1 MSEEN
6 HSLLHR
12 FAQGLRRRWWV
23 VPILFV
29 LQSVAVILAIRC
41 GAVRWMQ
48 ALTAVVWILFVPVLL
63 VHMIVLARGRL
74 WMKLVGS
81 FVMELIPAGLVGV
94 FLAIKGVKLT
104 WRVFAMFLASI
115 LWPVVDPSDGF
126 GKEHPMPEGLEY
138 SIPLD
143 RYSEVV
149 DGEWVTDYEE
159 PVIDSTDT
167 ASWLQIWNDNEGGRY
182 LYDFSFPVLPAGTLF
197 LKCYEVGGNI
207 PLSENVMRRNTSV
220 SCSAT
225 KSFTKLVEKQEFVIY
240 EGDWGDYYAVRVEVW
255 HKDSATRKEHK
266 LMERVYR
273 MEGWMR

>member
-48 ALTAVVWILFVPVLL
+48 AFAVAVWLVFLPVLL
-63 VHMIVLARGRL
+63 FHMIVLVRGRL

-81 FVMELIPAGLVGV
+81 FVMELIPAGVVGV

-115 LWPVVDPSDGF
+115 LWPFVDPSDGF
-126 GKEHPMPEGLEY
+126 GKEHFIPEGLEY
-138 SIPLD
+138 SIPLNHNTT
-143 RYSEVV
+143 VK
-149 DGEWVTDYEE
+149 DGEWITHYEE

-182 LYDFSFPVLPAGTLF
+182 LYDFSYPALLAGTIY
-197 LKCYEVGGNI
+197 LKCYEVGDNI
-207 PLSENVMRRNTSV
+207 LLSENVMRRNTSV

-225 KSFTKLVEKQEFVIY
+225 ESFTRLVEKREFVIY

-266 LMERVYR
+266 LMEKVYR